1 VLLANESLA
10 SDVSFEQAYIGTHF
24 SMMFGERLK
33 LTVRG
38 ELGYTNAP
46 VDELLV
52 SDGTEEVKLSMTRL
66 PNQFRFKAGGTYSV
80 RGYGFESLS
89 NNENGSNHLI
99 TASTELEYRVGDD
112 WSIAAFADIGNAFN
126 DYSDIQLKS
135 GVGIGFRYY
144 TMVGPVRLD
153 FAYPL
158 DDFDNSMRI
167 HFSLGVSILNIGK
180 VLP

>member
-1 VLLANESLA
+1 ML
-10 SDVSFEQAYIGTHF
+10 
-24 SMMFGERLK
+24 FGDRLK

-52 SDGTEEVKLSMTRL
+52 GDDSGEVQLSMTQL

-80 RGYGFESLS
+80 RGYGFEALS
-89 NNENGSNHLI
+89 NNENGSNNLI
-99 TASTELEYRVGDD
+99 TASTELEYLVGDD
-112 WSIAAFADIGNAFN
+112 WSVAAFADIGNAFN
-126 DYSDIQLKS
+126 DFSDIQLKA

-144 TMVGPVRLD
+144 TVVGPVRLD

-158 DDFDNSMRI
+158 DDFDNSLRI
-167 HFSLGVSILNIGK
+167 HFSLGVPILNIGR